1 MPEISESPPAAMQT
15 TSQKPIRVAL
25 LVDEYFGAVGT
36 AFGGY
41 GFLARHV
48 VAKYLPCEEI
58 QVEVLLRRKK
68 SLLAAKK
75 HVVDGINVW
84 HLPRYAW
91 LSRRWLKKQDYDV
104 YLSIE
109 LTSASA
115 WIMEIAPSGKLILW
129 IQDPRPKEKWDNEIG
144 TMSMIKDPCFYDE
157 RIAPLINRLQNE
169 NRLVWITQGRSLVPL
184 AKELYE
190 IKQNFDARYIPNP
203 IDIDWDFDVERHP
216 KKNNI
221 IFLGRLEAQ
230 KRVWL
235 VCETAKRMPQYDFH
249 IVGKF
254 FRHREDN
261 ERSVEKYRTEK
272 IPNLHW
278 AGHLDG
284 EEKNELLKTAK
295 ILINT
300 SIWEGIPI
308 SWLEALA
315 CGTLL
320 VSNLDNENLVS
331 RFGIC
336 SGQNLG
342 DGFSGVDA
350 YVSAIEKIMTD
361 EPFRRERA
369 AAAVA
374 YVRETHNVGR
384 FVRDMR
390 QVISESA
397 RVRAGN

>member
-1 MPEISESPPAAMQT
+1 MNSKKT
-15 TSQKPIRVAL
+15 IRLAL
-25 LVDEYFGAVGT
+25 LVDEYFGALGT

-41 GFLARHV
+41 GFLARRY
-48 VAKYLPCEEI
+48 VAKYLPCEDI
-58 QVEVLLRRKK
+58 QVDVLIRRKK
-68 SLLAAKK
+68 SLLFAKK
-75 HVVDGINVW
+75 DVVDGVNVW

-91 LSRRWLKKQDYDV
+91 LARRWLRKQNYDV

-115 WIMEIAPSGKLILW
+115 RIMKIAPDGKLILW
-129 IQDPRPKEKWDNEIG
+129 IQDPRPKARWDDEIG
-144 TMSMIKDPCFYDE
+144 TMSMIKDPCFYDS
-157 RIAPLINRLQNE
+157 RIAPLVNRLNDE
-169 NRLVWITQGRSLVPL
+169 NRLVWISQGRSLVPL

-190 IKQNFDARYIPNP
+190 IEQDFNARYLPNP
-203 IDIDWDFDVERHP
+203 IEIDWDFDLERCS

-221 IFLGRLEAQ
+221 VFLGRLEAQ

-235 VCETAKRMPQYDFH
+235 VCEVAKRMPQYNFY
-249 IVGKF
+249 ILGQF
-254 FRHREDN
+254 FRHREEN
-261 ERSVEKYRTEK
+261 EATVEKYKREE

-284 EEKNELLKTAK
+284 AEKNELLRTSK

-308 SWLEALA
+308 SWLEALSY
-315 CGTLL
+315 GTLL
-320 VSNLDNENLVS
+320 MSNLDNENLVS
-331 RFGIC
+331 RFGVC

-342 DGFSGVDA
+342 DGFDGIDA

-361 EPFRRERA
+361 EAFRRERA
-369 AAAVA
+369 AAAIA
-374 YVRETHNVGR
+374 YVRETHSVER

-390 QVISESA
+390 EVVTEAA
-397 RVRAGN
+397 RRKIDK